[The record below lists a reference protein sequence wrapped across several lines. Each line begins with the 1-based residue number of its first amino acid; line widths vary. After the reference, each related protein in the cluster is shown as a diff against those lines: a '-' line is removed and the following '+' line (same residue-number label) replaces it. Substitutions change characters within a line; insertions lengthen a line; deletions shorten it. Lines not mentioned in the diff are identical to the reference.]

1 MRSAPT
7 FLWIVSCVVGTIF
20 LQIRAYED
28 RQLQPPRDI
37 VRSPGQSQT
46 QPVKV
51 RRPRQSS
58 IGTAFIVGDGVWIT
72 ARHVIENCETVEVNH
87 PRSGWSSFESLE
99 SHKMTDIAY
108 VKTRPTIHNSRRF
121 ESISLSLASPEV
133 GDIGYV
139 HGFPQGVEADRE
151 QQFIGSDW
159 GKYQGDSRRYKWDV
173 WAGRSS
179 NGLSIREHW
188 GGSSGGPVL
197 NELGQ
202 LVGVNVGGN
211 PRRGTTLSISVREL
225 AEFLERNSIRFSYS
239 GENGF
244 SERIDEK
251 SYPRY
256 GRQLRNEGAVSLIA
270 CNRTSRKSLRS
281 FGSILMGG

>member
-1 MRSAPT
+1 M
-7 FLWIVSCVVGTIF
+7 GTVF

-28 RQLQPPRDI
+28 RQQRPPTD
-37 VRSPGQSQT
+37 VVVTPGQGLT
-46 QPVKV
+46 NPVKV
-51 RRPRQSS
+51 RRPRHSS
-58 IGTAFIVGDGVWIT
+58 IGTAFIIGDGVWIT
-72 ARHVIENCETVEVNH
+72 ARHVIEGCETVEVNH
-87 PRSGWSSFESLE
+87 PRAGWSSFVSLE
-99 SHKMTDIAY
+99 SHKKTDIAY
-108 VKTRPTIHNSRRF
+108 VRTPAAIHNTRRF
-121 ESISLSLASPEV
+121 ESIAFALASPEV

-159 GKYQGDSRRYKWDV
+159 GKYQGDPRRYKWDV
-173 WAGRSS
+173 WAGRSAS
-179 NGLSIREHW
+179 GLSIREHW

-197 NELGQ
+197 NDLGQ

-225 AEFLERNSIRFSYS
+225 AEFLNQNSIRFSYS

-244 SERIDEK
+244 SERIKEE

-256 GRQLRNEGAVSLIA
+256 GKQLRDEGVVSLIA
-270 CNRTSRKSLRS
+270 CNRTSRQ
-281 FGSILMGG
+281 IGGLGLF